1 MSEDRPA
8 SLTLLAVTESLV
20 LGPRLGIPKPGW
32 TPKSPGSAS
41 KTDTL

>member
-20 LGPRLGIPKPGW
+20 LGPRLGIPKPG
-32 TPKSPGSAS
+32 
-41 KTDTL
+41 